1 MALSAGIVGLPNVG
15 KSTLFNALTRSEQA
29 AAANYAFCTVEP
41 NTAVVPVPDSR
52 LRALAAMVNPE
63 KLVPA
68 TVTFTDIAGLVEGAH
83 RGEGL
88 GNQFLANIRETQAV
102 VHVVRC
108 FEDGN
113 VTHVEGSVD
122 PARDVE
128 IIETELLLADLQT
141 LEKRLGKLESQS
153 RGDPS
158 LKPVLEMAREL
169 AAHLDQGRPAASFEV
184 PDHDEEKR
192 FFADLWLLTAKP
204 VIYCANVGEDNPA
217 GDGAQV
223 AALREHAEQRGAPVV
238 VISAQLEQE
247 VAGLGNEEQQEMLQ
261 GYGIESSGLDQV
273 VHTAYSLL
281 GLISFLTAGPKEVRG
296 WTLKR
301 GCTAPQAAGVIH
313 TDFERGFIRA
323 EVIAYD
329 DYVKLGAEA
338 GCRDAAKARVEGRDY
353 IMQDGDVVHF
363 RFNV

>member
-52 LRALAAMVNPE
+52 LKTLAAMVNPE

-113 VTHVEGSVD
+113 VTHVAGSID

-141 LEKRLGKLESQS
+141 LEKRLDKLESQS

-158 LKPVLEMAREL
+158 LKPVIEMAREL
-169 AAHLDQGRPAASFEV
+169 AAHLDQGRPAALFEV
-184 PDHDEEKR
+184 PDRDEEQR
-192 FFADLWLLTAKP
+192 FFADLWLLPAKP
-204 VIYCANVGEDNPA
+204 VIYCANVGEDDPA
-217 GDGAQV
+217 GEGPQA
-223 AALREHAEQRGAPVV
+223 AALREHAEQRGAPMV

-247 VAGLGNEEQQEMLQ
+247 VAGLGSEEQQEMLQ

-273 VHTAYSLL
+273 VHTAYSQL

-296 WTLKR
+296 WTLKS
-301 GCTAPQAAGVIH
+301 GSTAPQAAGVIH

-323 EVIAYD
+323 EVIAFD
-329 DYVKLGAEA
+329 DYVKLGGEA
-338 GCRDAAKARVEGRDY
+338 GCRDAGKARVEGRDY
-353 IMQDGDVVHF
+353 VMQDGDVVHF